1 MRPAIHNECKP
12 SAHVASPSIRIFTF
26 KEGLLSRFGHDLQF
40 TLDRFE
46 IRVGD
51 GKMRGRFW
59 TESLRLEGV
68 VKNGH
73 VDADAL
79 SAGDQKKIVQI
90 ATYELLKVGAYP
102 AAELEVSVDAVRDG
116 LEIRGTLTMVGQR
129 RALPVV
135 KAEPIGGQVVAA
147 LSIEPS
153 RWGIRPYR
161 AMAGALRIKD
171 RVDIEVAVEAELD
184 PKTERVFAVPGN

>member
-1 MRPAIHNECKP
+1 MNE
-12 SAHVASPSIRIFTF
+12 SRLLFVAVPPVIRIFTF

-40 TLDRFE
+40 TLDKFALD
-46 IRVGD
+46 VGD
-51 GKMRGRFW
+51 RKLRGRFW

-68 VKNGH
+68 VRAGR
-73 VDADAL
+73 VDTCAL
-79 SAGDQKKIVQI
+79 SPSDQKKIIEI
-90 ATYELLKVGAYP
+90 ARTEVLNVAQYP
-102 AAELEVSVDAVRDG
+102 AAELEANIDAVKDG
-116 LEIRGTLTMVGQR
+116 LEIRGTLTMAGRR

-135 KAEPIGGQVVAA
+135 KAESIGGQVVVA

-171 RVDIEVAVEAELD
+171 QVDIEVAVEAALD
-184 PKTERVFAVPGN
+184 PTTTQSFKV